1 MANNIYTLG
10 ATNEAAA
17 KSASRF
23 IRDGVRNGGYSGL
36 VDDTTY
42 THTNPSYTSASSDN
56 YPPVALVTGSLS
68 SISQAS
74 LVDIVT
80 GEPIQNIVT
89 LIPVLSLN
97 PVEVSGRCLVF
108 YGTTEFIASSGFAGG
123 SQE

>member
-1 MANNIYTLG
+1 MASNIYTLG

-42 THTNPSYTSASSDN
+42 THSAPSTPASSDD

-68 SISQAS
+68 SISQAY
-74 LVDIVT
+74 LIDIAT

-108 YGTTEFIASSGFAGG
+108 YGTTEFIASSGLAGG